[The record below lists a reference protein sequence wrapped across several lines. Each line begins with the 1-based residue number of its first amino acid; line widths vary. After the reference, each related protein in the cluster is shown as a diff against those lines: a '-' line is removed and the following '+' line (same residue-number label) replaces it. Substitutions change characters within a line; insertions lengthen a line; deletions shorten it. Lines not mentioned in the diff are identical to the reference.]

1 MDLTF
6 TPSFATSRDMGVY
19 LHIPFCRKKCSY
31 CDFASYEGLEAYYD
45 DYVDALCAEIKL
57 WAETY
62 PKSAKIPVNTVY
74 FGGGTPTQLSLI
86 QLEQILDTLYTLY
99 TYYPCDSFRELSME
113 ANPGEIDIDYLKGL
127 KSLGVTR
134 LSYGVQTFDDDLLQL
149 LRRGHNAHMAK
160 QAITDALS
168 VGFQSVSGDLI
179 YALPGQS
186 LNDIKTNVKT
196 LVDLGVS
203 HISIYGL
210 QLEEGTNLHKQV
222 ELGDLDLPSDDENEA
237 MYDCMLDELSANGF
251 ERYEISNFTN
261 NGSYSYH
268 NLRYWQY
275 KDYLAFGAG
284 AYSFY
289 NNVRRNNEPYVVPYI
304 NRLRQ
309 ELLPVV
315 VEEKISE
322 DRAVEDFCFLA
333 LRTKWGLSEKAF
345 NERFNMSVRDIF
357 GDEIDLLIKQGL
369 LIADVD
375 TWRLTRDGAKHG
387 NYVFSQFIR

>member
-1 MDLTF
+1 MDSSF
-6 TPSFATSRDMGVY
+6 TPSFATTRDMGVY

-45 DYVDALCAEIKL
+45 DYVEALCDEIKL
-57 WAETY
+57 WASTY
-62 PKSAKIPVNTVY
+62 PESAKIPVNTIY
-74 FGGGTPTQLSLI
+74 FGGGTPTQLSLS
-86 QLEQILDTLYTLY
+86 QLEQILNTLY
-99 TYYPCDSFRELSME
+99 TYYPCDSVRELSME
-113 ANPGEIDIDYLKGL
+113 ANPGEIDIAYLKGL

-149 LRRGHNAHMAK
+149 LRRGHNSHMAK

-179 YALPGQS
+179 YALPGQT
-186 LNDIKTNVKT
+186 LKDIKTNVAT
-196 LVDLGVS
+196 LLNLGVS

-222 ELGDLDLPSDDENEA
+222 ELGQLDLPSDDENEA
-237 MYDCMLDELSANGF
+237 MYDCMLDELKAHGF

-275 KDYLAFGAG
+275 KEYLAFGAG

-289 NNVRRNNEPYVVPYI
+289 RDMRRNNEPYVVPYI

-309 ELLPVV
+309 NLLPIVF
-315 VEEKISE
+315 EETISE
-322 DRAVEDFCFLA
+322 NRAVEDFCFLA

-345 NERFNMSVRDIF
+345 KERFNESVQDIF
-357 GDEIDLLIKQGL
+357 GDEIEHLIKQGL
-369 LIADVD
+369 LVA
-375 TWRLTRDGAKHG
+375 TAEGWRLTRDGAKHG

>member
-1 MDLTF
+1 MDSTF

-45 DYVDALCAEIKL
+45 DYVDALCDEIKL
-57 WAETY
+57 WASTY
-62 PKSAKIPVNTVY
+62 PESAKIPVNTIY
-74 FGGGTPTQLSLI
+74 FGGGTPTQLSLS
-86 QLEQILDTLYTLY
+86 QLEQILNTLY
-99 TYYPCDSFRELSME
+99 TYYPCDSVRELSME
-113 ANPGEIDIDYLKGL
+113 ANPGEIDIEYLKGL

-134 LSYGVQTFDDDLLQL
+134 LSYGVQTFDDNLLQL

-179 YALPGQS
+179 YALPGQT
-186 LNDIKTNVKT
+186 LKDIKTNVAT
-196 LVDLGVS
+196 LLNLGVS

-222 ELGDLDLPSDDENEA
+222 ELGQLDLPSDDENEA
-237 MYDCMLDELSANGF
+237 MYDCMLDELKVHGF

-275 KDYLAFGAG
+275 KEYLAFGAG

-289 NNVRRNNEPYVVPYI
+289 KDVRRNNEPYVVPYI

-309 ELLPVV
+309 NLLPIVF
-315 VEEKISE
+315 EETISE
-322 DRAVEDFCFLA
+322 NRAVEDFCFLA

-345 NERFNMSVRDIF
+345 KERFNESVQDIF
-357 GDEIDLLIKQGL
+357 GDEIAHLIKQRL
-369 LIADVD
+369 LVE
-375 TWRLTRDGAKHG
+375 TEEGWRFTRDGAKHG

>member
-86 QLEQILDTLYTLY
+86 QLEQILDTLYT
-99 TYYPCDSFRELSME
+99 YYPCDSVRELSME

-210 QLEEGTNLHKQV
+210 QLE
-222 ELGDLDLPSDDENEA
+222 
-237 MYDCMLDELSANGF
+237 
-251 ERYEISNFTN
+251 
-261 NGSYSYH
+261 
-268 NLRYWQY
+268 
-275 KDYLAFGAG
+275 DYLAFGAG

>member
-1 MDLTF
+1 MDSTF

-45 DYVDALCAEIKL
+45 DYVDALCDEIKL
-57 WAETY
+57 WASTY
-62 PKSAKIPVNTVY
+62 PESAKIPVNTIY
-74 FGGGTPTQLSLI
+74 FGGGTPTQLSLS
-86 QLEQILDTLYTLY
+86 QLEQILNTLY
-99 TYYPCDSFRELSME
+99 TYYPCDSVRELSME
-113 ANPGEIDIDYLKGL
+113 ANPGEIDIEYLKGL

-134 LSYGVQTFDDDLLQL
+134 LSYGVQTFDDNLLQL

-179 YALPGQS
+179 YALPGQT
-186 LNDIKTNVKT
+186 LKDIKTNVAT
-196 LVDLGVS
+196 LLNLGVS

-222 ELGDLDLPSDDENEA
+222 ELGQLDLPSDDENEA
-237 MYDCMLDELSANGF
+237 MYDCMLDELKVHGF

-275 KDYLAFGAG
+275 KEYLAFGAG

-289 NNVRRNNEPYVVPYI
+289 KDVRRNNEPYVVPYI

-309 ELLPVV
+309 NLLPIVF
-315 VEEKISE
+315 EATISE
-322 DRAVEDFCFLA
+322 NRAVEDFCFLA

-345 NERFNMSVRDIF
+345 KERFNESVQDIF
-357 GDEIDLLIKQGL
+357 GDEIVHLIKQRL
-369 LIADVD
+369 LVE
-375 TWRLTRDGAKHG
+375 TEEGWRLTRDGAKHG
-387 NYVFSQFIR
+387 NYVFSLFIR

>member
-1 MDLTF
+1 MAKTF
-6 TPSFATSRDMGVY
+6 TPSFAATRDMGVY

-45 DYVDALCAEIKL
+45 DYVEALCAEIKL
-57 WAETY
+57 WAELHPESTE
-62 PKSAKIPVNTVY
+62 IPVNTVY
-74 FGGGTPTQLSLI
+74 FGGGTPTQLSLN
-86 QLEQILDTLYTLY
+86 QLEQILKTLY
-99 TYYPCDSFRELSME
+99 TYYPCDSVRELSIE
-113 ANPGEIDIDYLKGL
+113 ANPGEIEIDYLRGL

-134 LSYGVQTFDDDLLQL
+134 ISYGVQTFDDALLKL
-149 LRRGHNAHMAK
+149 LRRGHNSHMAK

-168 VGFQSVSGDLI
+168 VGFKSVSGDLI
-179 YALPGQS
+179 YALPGQA
-186 LNDIKTNVKT
+186 LKDIKTNVEI

-210 QLEEGTNLHKQV
+210 QLEEGTNLYKQV
-222 ELGDLDLPSDDENEA
+222 ELGELDLPSDDANEA
-237 MYDCMLDELSANGF
+237 MYDCMLDELKANGF

-275 KDYLAFGAG
+275 KEYLAFGAG

-289 NNVRRNNEPYVVPYI
+289 EDVRRNNEPYVVPYI

-309 ELLPVV
+309 NALPVV
-315 VEEKISE
+315 FEEKISE
-322 DRAVEDFCFLA
+322 ERAVEDFCFLA
-333 LRTKWGLSEKAF
+333 LRTKWGLSNELF
-345 NERFNMSVRDIF
+345 EERFKVPVRNIF
-357 GDEIDLLIKQGL
+357 GEVLQQLTAKGL
-369 LIADVD
+369 LRYNED
-375 TWRLTRDGAKHG
+375 TWCLTREGAKHG

>member
-1 MDLTF
+1 MAETF
-6 TPSFATSRDMGVY
+6 TPSFTTTRDMGVY

-45 DYVDALCAEIKL
+45 DYVEALCAEIKL
-57 WAETY
+57 WAELHPESTE
-62 PKSAKIPVNTVY
+62 IPVNTIY
-74 FGGGTPTQLSLI
+74 FGGGTPTQLSLK
-86 QLEQILDTLYTLY
+86 QLEQILKTLY
-99 TYYPCDSFRELSME
+99 TYYPCDSVQELSIE
-113 ANPGEIDIDYLKGL
+113 ANPGEIEIDYLKGL

-134 LSYGVQTFDDDLLQL
+134 ISYGVQTFDDELLKL
-149 LRRGHNAHMAK
+149 LRRGHNSHMAK

-168 VGFQSVSGDLI
+168 VGFNSVSGDLI
-179 YALPGQS
+179 YALPGQT
-186 LNDIKTNVKT
+186 LQDIKTNVAT
-196 LVDLGVS
+196 MLNLGVS

-210 QLEEGTNLHKQV
+210 QLEEGTNLYKQV
-222 ELGDLDLPSDDENEA
+222 ELGQLDLPSDDANEA
-237 MYDCMLDELSANGF
+237 MYDCMLDELKAHGF

-275 KDYLAFGAG
+275 KEYLAFGAG

-289 NNVRRNNEPYVVPYI
+289 EDVRRNNEPYVVPYI

-309 ELLPVV
+309 NALPLVF
-315 VEEKISE
+315 EEPISE

-333 LRTKWGLSEKAF
+333 LRTKWGLSAAAFKA
-345 NERFNMSVRDIF
+345 RFHSAVTDLF
-357 GDEIDLLIKQGL
+357 GEELKTLIAQGL
-369 LIADVD
+369 LQSNEDG
-375 TWRLTRDGAKHG
+375 WRLTREGAKHG